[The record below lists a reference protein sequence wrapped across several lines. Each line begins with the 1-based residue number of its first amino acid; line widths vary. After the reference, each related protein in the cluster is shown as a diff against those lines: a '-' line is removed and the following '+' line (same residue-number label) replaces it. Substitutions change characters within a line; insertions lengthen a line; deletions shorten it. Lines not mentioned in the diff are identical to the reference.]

1 MIIALVRWLPLLL
14 LKEDVVILVAF
25 ERRVE
30 INQVDRLIGY
40 VSPQDVEVIA
50 IIKKFVWH
58 RGSFPVA
65 ITKYNETIIRLLQ
78 TKTRGNKQK
87 TGKTV

>member
-1 MIIALVRWLPLLL
+1 LL